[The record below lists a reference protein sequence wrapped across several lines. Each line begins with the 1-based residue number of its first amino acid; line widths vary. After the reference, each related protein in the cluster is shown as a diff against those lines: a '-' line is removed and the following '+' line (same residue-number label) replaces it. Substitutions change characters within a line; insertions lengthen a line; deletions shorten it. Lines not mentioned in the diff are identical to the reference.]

1 VRGGT
6 NFDERGWKS
15 QVSSGTYQ
23 HETCDIVAFDS
34 GARDEFGFHHG
45 ISVAGCDTSSCNASS
60 CNATSVAF
68 PPYTLFRLQGVFEK
82 GEWSAPGTKLLAL
95 LVQRYTF

>member
-1 VRGGT
+1 MRGGES
-6 NFDERGWKS
+6 FDERGWKS
-15 QVSSGTYQ
+15 QVSSGTCQ

-45 ISVAGCDTSSCNASS
+45 ISVAGCGTSS

-68 PPYTLFRLQGVFEK
+68 PPYTLFRLKGVFEK

-95 LVQRYTF
+95 LVQKYNF